1 VCGGECPVN
10 TVERTVAA
18 ADFARNRVH
27 AGCKSTSEE
36 TTMVDDGDALQ
47 GDPDIT
53 SATDEPDPVNAP
65 TTPEDEGNVGDG
77 TGEGDA
83 GPASGTT
90 TSDGDEDDLT
100 S

>member
-1 VCGGECPVN
+1 MDED
-10 TVERTVAA
+10 R
-18 ADFARNRVH
+18 
-27 AGCKSTSEE
+27 
-36 TTMVDDGDALQ
+36 DALQ
-47 GDPDIT
+47 DDSDVT
-53 SATDEPDPVNAP
+53 SGTETPNPVNAP

-90 TSDGDEDDLT
+90 VSDGDEDDLT